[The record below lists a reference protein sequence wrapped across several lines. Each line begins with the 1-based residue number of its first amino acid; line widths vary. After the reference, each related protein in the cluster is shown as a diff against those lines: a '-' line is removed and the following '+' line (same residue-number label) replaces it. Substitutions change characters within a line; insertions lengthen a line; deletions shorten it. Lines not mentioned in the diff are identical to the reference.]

1 MKYSPLGRTGMLV
14 SPLCLGNMMFGSWGN
29 SDHEEC
35 VRIVHRAL
43 DEGINFVDT
52 ADVYSAG
59 ESEVITGKAAALPHS
74 TSGGFPRVMRASPN
88 EPHRVSRL
96 FPVPP
101 GHQSGRELLNSAPP
115 DRHLEP
121 W

>member
-29 SDHEEC
+29 SDHDDC

-52 ADVYSAG
+52 ADVY
-59 ESEVITGKAAALPHS
+59 
-74 TSGGFPRVMRASPN
+74 
-88 EPHRVSRL
+88 
-96 FPVPP
+96 
-101 GHQSGRELLNSAPP
+101 
-115 DRHLEP
+115 
-121 W
+121 